1 MITREEWLNKA
12 AESLRNDFNA
22 IGEDFGNPRISI
34 GFTGSRSGL
43 KAKGAAWHKEVS
55 NDGTC
60 EIFIAPHVQTQEDIL
75 AVLVHE
81 LVHACGYMNH
91 GKDFRRVAIAVGLTG
106 KMTSTVASDALK
118 ERLNALIIEIG
129 QFPGAAL
136 NPSAPRKKQGTRML
150 KMECQSC
157 GFVARASRSAIERAG
172 LPTCGCGGTIE
183 IA

>member
-1 MITREEWLNKA
+1 MTREQWLNNA
-12 AESLRNDFNA
+12 AEALRSDFNS
-22 IGEDFGNPRISI
+22 IGEDFGKPRISI
-34 GFTGSRSGL
+34 GFTGSRNGL
-43 KAKGAAWHKEVS
+43 KSLGAAWHKDVS

-81 LVHACGYMNH
+81 LVHACGYMDH
-91 GKDFRRVAIAVGLTG
+91 GKEFRRVATGVGLTG
-106 KMTSTVASDALK
+106 KMTSTVATDALK
-118 ERLNALIIEIG
+118 QRLNAIIDEIG

-136 NPSAPRKKQGTRML
+136 NPSRPTKKQPTRMI

-157 GFVARASRSAIERAG
+157 GFIARASRSAIERAG
-172 LPTCGCGGTIE
+172 LPTCGCGGNIE

>member
-1 MITREEWLNKA
+1 MTREKWLNKA

-43 KAKGAAWHKEVS
+43 KALGAAWHKEVS
-55 NDGTC
+55 TDGTC
-60 EIFIAPHVQTQEDIL
+60 EIFIAPHVQTQEEIL

-106 KMTSTVASDALK
+106 KMTSTVASDTLK
-118 ERLNALIIEIG
+118 QRLNTLILEIG

-136 NPSAPRKKQGTRML
+136 NPSAPRKKTQM
-150 KMECQSC
+150 CAS
-157 GFVARASRSAIERAG
+157 GFVTLPQKTTLPRSKS
-172 LPTCGCGGTIE
+172 P
-183 IA
+183 